1 MRKVN
6 RNTMGKFFKLSN
18 GQYMKIIFSY
28 KNSINTWFM
37 NICVA
42 DTKRKCN
49 DCINK
54 TENSPK
60 VLYGKTTG
68 KRLGVE
74 ALLIAKNELL
84 DFEKVVKNTEIRI
97 IGASDRLN
105 NVYRY
110 LKRYGYEEKE
120 ITYNDGKVK
129 NVMYKEI
136 V

>member
-37 NICVA
+37 TICVA

-60 VLYGKTTG
+60 VFYGKATG
-68 KRLGVE
+68 KKLGVE

-120 ITYNDGKVK
+120 ITYNNGKVK
-129 NVMYKEI
+129 NVMCKEI

>member
-18 GQYMKIIFSY
+18 GQYMKIVFSY

-37 NICVA
+37 TICVA

-60 VLYGKTTG
+60 VLYGKATG

-129 NVMYKEI
+129 NVMCKEI

>member
-1 MRKVN
+1 MRNVN

-28 KNSINTWFM
+28 KNSINTWLM
-37 NICVA
+37 TICVA
-42 DTKRKCN
+42 DTRRKCN

-60 VLYGKTTG
+60 VLYGKATG

-84 DFEKVVKNTEIRI
+84 DFEKVVKDTEIRI

-129 NVMYKEI
+129 NVMCKEI

>member
-1 MRKVN
+1 MRKKSH
-6 RNTMGKFFKLSN
+6 GKFFKLSN
-18 GQYMKIIFSY
+18 GQYMKILFSY
-28 KNSINTWFM
+28 KKLINSWFM
-37 NICVA
+37 SICVA
-42 DTKRKCN
+42 DTKRMCN
-49 DCINK
+49 DCLNK

-60 VLYGKTTG
+60 VLYGKATG

-120 ITYNDGKVK
+120 ITYNNGKVK

>member
-1 MRKVN
+1 MRNVN

-28 KNSINTWFM
+28 KNSINTLFM
-37 NICVA
+37 TICVA
-42 DTKRKCN
+42 GTKRKCN

-60 VLYGKTTG
+60 VLYGKVTG

-110 LKRYGYEEKE
+110 LKQMMLL
-120 ITYNDGKVK
+120 I
-129 NVMYKEI
+129 I
-136 V
+136 AC